1 MHFNT
6 IIKSSSSAAGEAGLS
21 SPSEWS
27 EDAFLFLFF
36 APTRVIVLQET
47 RGKRGQR
54 QRTVTKLKVSKD
66 SNKYAATFFLLHK
79 LF

>member
-36 APTRVIVLQET
+36 APTRVIVLQECM
-47 RGKRGQR
+47 RAE
-54 QRTVTKLKVSKD
+54 TKNSDQTEEVSKD
-66 SNKYAATFFLLHK
+66 SNKYAAKFFSHISYV
-79 LF
+79 